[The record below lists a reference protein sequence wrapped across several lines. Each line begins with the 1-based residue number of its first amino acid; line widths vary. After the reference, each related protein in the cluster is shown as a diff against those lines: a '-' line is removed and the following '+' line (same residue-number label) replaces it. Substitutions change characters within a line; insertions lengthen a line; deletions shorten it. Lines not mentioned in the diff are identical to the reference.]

1 MCADEG
7 EEPVGVNQDL
17 YLRMVDAL
25 TKQNI
30 YTVTAARKLTVAF
43 AVARLPEIF
52 RKGLPSDKVVRSFAR
67 VATVPYDYVKQLKT
81 TKNYDK
87 IAKVDKDM
95 MESDKTFHAGVEEAA
110 EHHFCTEQFYNDLKW
125 PAGEDPK
132 GRETDDLRPIIQQR
146 SLLIACPVRLAAM
159 KGRIAAATK
168 KRKKDAAA
176 ARAKEAKNK
185 AAVELLEKSKDL
197 LAVEKAK
204 TKDAEKRQKEETKK
218 RKDAEQQLKKVKA
231 QLAAA
236 LKQGAGLRQISKSK
250 SKKKQAKSTAAT
262 RRDVGKGGGLEQE
275 DPTSGSGGV
284 ASSKRRRR
292 EVDYKAMDGGSDG
305 GS

>member
-52 RKGLPSDKVVRSFAR
+52 RKGLPSDKVVRSFA
-67 VATVPYDYVKQLKT
+67 KT

-95 MESDKTFHAGVEEAA
+95 MESDKTFHAGAEEAA

-159 KGRIAAATK
+159 QR
-168 KRKKDAAA
+168 
-176 ARAKEAKNK
+176 
-185 AAVELLEKSKDL
+185 
-197 LAVEKAK
+197 
-204 TKDAEKRQKEETKK
+204 
-218 RKDAEQQLKKVKA
+218 
-231 QLAAA
+231 
-236 LKQGAGLRQISKSK
+236 LRQG
-250 SKKKQAKSTAAT
+250 
-262 RRDVGKGGGLEQE
+262 RRLM
-275 DPTSGSGGV
+275 
-284 ASSKRRRR
+284 RCC
-292 EVDYKAMDGGSDG
+292 
-305 GS
+305 